1 MISLIFVFYL
11 FVIITGV
18 IGLMRGWAKELLVVF
33 SAILALFII
42 SIFQRYVGIYQNL
55 TSDPVTRFYTRT
67 FIVLGLA
74 FFGYQTP
81 AIKIFQ
87 AGARREQVRD
97 AIMGAGIGA
106 LNGYLVVGSVWAF
119 LAEALQEVGY
129 EQFSSFMQAPVADSE
144 IAIRTA
150 EMLTRMPPE
159 FFLDKPENIAIAIA
173 VAFTFVVIVY
183 V

>member
-1 MISLIFVFYL
+1 MISLTFVFWL
-11 FVIITGV
+11 FIIITGV

-33 SAILALFII
+33 SAVLALFII

-55 TSDPVTRFYTRT
+55 TVEPVTRFWTRT
-67 FIVLGLA
+67 IIMLGLA

-106 LNGYLVVGSVWAF
+106 LNGYLVVGSVWSF
-119 LAEALQEVGY
+119 LAEAGYQNFPTVLQTPAENS
-129 EQFSSFMQAPVADSE
+129 ELALRAAD
-144 IAIRTA
+144 
-150 EMLTRMPPE
+150 MLSRMPPE

-173 VAFTFVVIVY
+173 IAFTFVVIVY

>member
-42 SIFQRYVGIYQNL
+42 SIFQRYVGIYRNL
-55 TSDPVTRFYTRT
+55 TADPMTEFYTRT
-67 FIVLGLA
+67 FIMLGLA

-106 LNGYLVVGSVWAF
+106 LNGYLVVGSIWSF
-119 LAEALQEVGY
+119 LSDAGYANFPTILQEP
-129 EQFSSFMQAPVADSE
+129 APGSE
-144 IAIRTA
+144 LALRAT
-150 EMLTRMPPE
+150 EMLSRMPPE